1 MKSFTKLLVVLLAL
15 CQLLCLFSAC
25 NQEGGE
31 QTSETTAEE
40 SASAMNKEN
49 FGKYVIVVPDA
60 KATELKNIVAKLQ
73 TMIKQYTGHDLALV
87 TDATAPAE
95 YEILVGEVNRDE
107 IPAFYESVK
116 ENDYG
121 YAMIGKKILLVGC
134 DNKMIEKSIWLF
146 IPEVVGKMDES
157 DSLLKD
163 GAKEIYTFEEP
174 VDEDEAWIE
183 ASKQEYY
190 CEALERV
197 TVNALGDSY
206 FEGNGIGKE
215 NTWLGLLGKK
225 YKMVMNNYGKGGST
239 VSNKVNKNPMCER
252 YMNMSSKADII
263 LVEGGRNDFNQ
274 EVVIGNAGGTD
285 TTTFSGALNV
295 IIDGL
300 QEKYPNAMIVCIS
313 NWNFPGTKNGNNY
326 SDFANAMKAVAND
339 QGVYFIEAC
348 NPSVSGVDMTNE
360 LFRAKYCIKES
371 DISHLNEAGMK
382 LVMPYFEKA
391 LAACYTDFLSKK

>member
-1 MKSFTKLLVVLLAL
+1 M
-15 CQLLCLFSAC
+15 
-25 NQEGGE
+25 
-31 QTSETTAEE
+31 
-40 SASAMNKEN
+40 
-49 FGKYVIVVPDA
+49 
-60 KATELKNIVAKLQ
+60 
-73 TMIKQYTGHDLALV
+73 

-121 YAMIGKKILLVGC
+121 YAMIGKKILLVGY

-146 IPEVVGKMDES
+146 IPEVVEKMDEI

-174 VDEDEAWIE
+174 VDEDEEWIE

-206 FEGNGIGKE
+206 FEGQGIGKE

-326 SDFANAMKAVAND
+326 SDFANAMKAVANR
-339 QGVYFIEAC
+339 QGVYFIDASD
-348 NPSVSGVDMTNE
+348 PKVSGVDMTNE
-360 LFRAKYCIKES
+360 VFRSKYCIKPS
-371 DISHLNEAGMK
+371 DISHLNAEGMK
-382 LVMPYFEKA
+382 YVLPYLERA
-391 LAACYTDFLSKK
+391 LADCYTDFLSKK